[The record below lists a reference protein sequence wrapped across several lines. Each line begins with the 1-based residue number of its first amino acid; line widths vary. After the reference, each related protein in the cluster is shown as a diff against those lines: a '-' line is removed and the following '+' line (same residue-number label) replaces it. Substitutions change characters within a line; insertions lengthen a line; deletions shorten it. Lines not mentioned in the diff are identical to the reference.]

1 MNKSTPMHKITIEDC
16 LKQFKSIDVDAY
28 QDDDSSVFVRVD
40 DNVHVQ
46 ISDAEIIFRADE
58 WLNSQ
63 S

>member
-1 MNKSTPMHKITIEDC
+1 MHKITIEDC

-40 DNVHVQ
+40 DYVHVQ
-46 ISDAEIIFRADE
+46 VSDAEIIFRADK

>member
-1 MNKSTPMHKITIEDC
+1 MNKSTIEDC
-16 LKQFKSIDVDAY
+16 LKHFKSIGIDAY

-40 DNVHVQ
+40 GLIDVQ
-46 ISDAEIIFRADE
+46 ISNAEILFRADE

>member
-1 MNKSTPMHKITIEDC
+1 MHKITIEDC